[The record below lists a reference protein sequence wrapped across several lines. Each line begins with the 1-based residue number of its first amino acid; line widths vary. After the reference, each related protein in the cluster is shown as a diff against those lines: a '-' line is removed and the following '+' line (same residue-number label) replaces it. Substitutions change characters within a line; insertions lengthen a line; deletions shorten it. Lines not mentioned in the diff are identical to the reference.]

1 MLDLDMLDY
10 QETQFNFEEKIPS
23 DVNLTAAEIKKVPE
37 LRLRLK
43 NAVMHFLM
51 QKRKQSKQSSLIQI
65 LEGAAEAI
73 KKKKAAK
80 TQLKEEIAQMGLV
93 QRLDTLDVTKGRIS
107 NERFQ
112 RLKQEGE
119 KFAEQ
124 DILGIQKNYNRLADL
139 VNQGLMP
146 IIENGDI
153 DSQVDL
159 DNQYQEHI

>member
-1 MLDLDMLDY
+1 
-10 QETQFNFEEKIPS
+10 
-23 DVNLTAAEIKKVPE
+23 
-37 LRLRLK
+37 
-43 NAVMHFLM
+43 M